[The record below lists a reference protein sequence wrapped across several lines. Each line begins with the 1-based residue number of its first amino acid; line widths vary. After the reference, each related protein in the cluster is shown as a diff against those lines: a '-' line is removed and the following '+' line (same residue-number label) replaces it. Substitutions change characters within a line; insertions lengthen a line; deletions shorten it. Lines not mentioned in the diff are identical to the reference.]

1 MNLWVFFITNS
12 KPPILVQPRYGTL
25 NNPTIYS
32 QTTAVFGSTFCQNR
46 LNAFMTKFSAMRFR
60 IVPSV
65 SKYTI
70 RFATRAS
77 RFAGYRRN
85 TINQWQQL
93 CNIVPVR
100 SGQFNCQRNPIS
112 VSYQMMFRAFFAA
125 IRWVWACLAPQKRL
139 APKMNQQWPERN
151 LSGLL
156 GATCSVEYG
165 VFCPICRLFASLAIF
180 SSRSFHSRNPF
191 PLAGLPIQCRF

>member
-1 MNLWVFFITNS
+1 MNLWAFFITDS
-12 KPPILVQPRYGTL
+12 KPSVLVQPRNSSL

-125 IRWVWACLAPQKRL
+125 IRWVWACLAP
-139 APKMNQQWPERN
+139 PKTARTEDESTMAREKSIWSAWCNLFSRVWCILSHMPAFCQSRN
-151 LSGLL
+151 LLQQ
-156 GATCSVEYG
+156 VIPQPQ
-165 VFCPICRLFASLAIF
+165 PI
-180 SSRSFHSRNPF
+180 SFGS
-191 PLAGLPIQCRF
+191 